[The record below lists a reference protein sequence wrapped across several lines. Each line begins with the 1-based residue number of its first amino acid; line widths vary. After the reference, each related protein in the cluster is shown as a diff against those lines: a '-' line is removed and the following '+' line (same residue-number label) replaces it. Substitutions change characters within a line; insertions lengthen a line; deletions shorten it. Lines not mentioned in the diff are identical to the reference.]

1 MCRVARPFYLG
12 NAQVRIQC
20 KRAVGRREVQSLPEA
35 SFCESSGG
43 RDWFLFLGG
52 RQGKRER
59 KRKRFSEDLT
69 ELLHLL
75 NYP

>member
-43 RDWFLFLGG
+43 RDWFLFFGG
-52 RQGKRER
+52 GGFRER
-59 KRKRFSEDLT
+59 VRTLDFKSFLSLF
-69 ELLHLL
+69 L
-75 NYP
+75 